1 MYKQY
6 SYFTGIL
13 LQFYTD
19 LPKLSISKEEIKNCE
34 LNVIRINRKKVRKD
48 LCMYIAYNQIIGKR
62 EITHLQSGS
71 GGMETTYVFSMQK

>member
-13 LQFYTD
+13 LQFYTN

-48 LCMYIAYNQIIGKR
+48 LCMYIAYNQII
-62 EITHLQSGS
+62 
-71 GGMETTYVFSMQK
+71 